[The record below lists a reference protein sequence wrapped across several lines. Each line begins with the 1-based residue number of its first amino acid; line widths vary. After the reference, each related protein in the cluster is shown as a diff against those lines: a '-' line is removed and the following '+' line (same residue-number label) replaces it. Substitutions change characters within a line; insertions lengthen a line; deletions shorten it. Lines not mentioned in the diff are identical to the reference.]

1 MEKYFYLKDL
11 ATNKIEVLESQDFDL
26 YFGGEFKDHILYD
39 FYEDKYVKEGLTLPY
54 GNKKIAFFLNFIKN
68 WNNYKGIWSDLQA
81 ISYHDLTQE
90 EKFYVDKQI
99 IKKELQYE
107 DNHKNSEIMKKQ
119 NLTKKRNKRTKK
131 AGNGDGSFY
140 YSEVLDCLIYQYMQ
154 NGKRKTAKQRKNET
168 KTEFKA
174 RVAKIKTDKNNGT
187 LIENSKETLKNI
199 ISKYIEQ
206 KLNDGDI
213 QPRSYKREQDT
224 LKMLEH
230 CCGFINKPVQK
241 VTLQDIQNSKENMKA
256 YAPSVIDKM
265 WMLLSKGFSI
275 AVSPSVK
282 LITFNIMDDENLKKP
297 ISNKKTRKVKPLT
310 PSERKKLEHILD
322 NEERNHKYRNI
333 VKMEWLTAMRIGE
346 TLARSKND
354 VKEKKAILHIHNTL
368 TTDENGNIVLSE
380 YTKTYNKETGIDE
393 GKRNFPISA
402 ELETIIDEQLSK
414 KITNIYGLLFWNYEK
429 NTFITPQEVNSWL
442 YRLNKKYNISK
453 DGLHNHRLRHDRIT
467 QWAEAGVDLRAVQY
481 FAGHVEG
488 SNITDAVY
496 IDVSQ
501 EYAFEQF
508 RKLN

>member
-1 MEKYFYLKDL
+1 MERK
-11 ATNKIEVLESQDFDL
+11 
-26 YFGGEFKDHILYD
+26 
-39 FYEDKYVKEGLTLPY
+39 
-54 GNKKIAFFLNFIKN
+54 NKK
-68 WNNYKGIWSDLQA
+68 
-81 ISYHDLTQE
+81 
-90 EKFYVDKQI
+90 
-99 IKKELQYE
+99 
-107 DNHKNSEIMKKQ
+107 
-119 NLTKKRNKRTKK
+119 TKSV
-131 AGNGDGSFY
+131 GNGEGTLY
-140 YSEVLDCLIYQYMQ
+140 YSETLKRWIYQYYD
-154 NGKRKTAKQRKNET
+154 NNKKRQTAKQRKNET
-168 KTEFKA
+168 VKAFKS
-174 RVAKIKTDKNNGT
+174 RVSEIKVSLNNGT
-187 LIENSKETLKNI
+187 YVEKRNDTLNNI

-224 LKMLEH
+224 LKMLER
-230 CCGFINKPVQK
+230 CCAFINKPIQK

-442 YRLNKKYNISK
+442 YRLNKKYNISE